1 MSATVDANILI
12 YASNT
17 ADPHH
22 QPALRL
28 VRRLA
33 EGPELVYLFWP
44 TLMAYLRIVT
54 HPAILS
60 RPLAPRHAMR
70 NVESLLDRPHV
81 RAPGEA
87 DGFWRIFRAAAG
99 ERPRRGRR
107 TTARQRRARRPHRRV
122 DEAARGATGLHPR
135 PGLSPLRR
143 DRGPRSVRLT
153 ARIKLRRQLGPWC
166 GSRTK

>member
-17 ADPHH
+17 ADSHH
-22 QPALRL
+22 QLALRL

-60 RPLAPRHAMR
+60 RPLAPRDAMR
-70 NVESLLDRPHV
+70 NVETLLDRPHV

-87 DGFWRIFRAAAG
+87 DRFWPIFRAAAG
-99 ERPRRGRR
+99 ERPRGNDVPD
-107 TTARQRRARRPHRRV
+107 AHIAALMRQHGVRLIY
-122 DEAARGATGLHPR
+122 T
-135 PGLSPLRR
+135 R
-143 DRGPRSVRLT
+143 DRDFRHFDGIE
-153 ARIKLRRQLGPWC
+153 ARDPFA
-166 GSRTK
+166 